1 MGEYPAKSFDVQVA
15 SGGSWSSLFSTS
27 NNNLNLTAISGHLV
41 RGSKLRIRMREPHP
55 VWGVLNGHALYGIK
69 SIRAKAYTNRAIVRD
84 CAEASINEDARDK
97 FFMTAVPEFDSS
109 AVAGVKATAGL
120 LVAAQQHLGAL
131 LARLH
136 AQMPTLK
143 QCGNAGVLFCEKA
156 ALVARHIPEF
166 AKACSSMP
174 NVSLAS
180 EVVSRKRAFVLGL
193 SASDPTTEAIKAING
208 NLRFDSDSLSALI
221 ATCRATSKSVL
232 QQASHLLLSRLS
244 DVIPHSH
251 HTQ

>member
-84 CAEASINEDARDK
+84 CAEAGINKDARDK
-97 FFMTAVPEFDSS
+97 FFMTAVPDFDSS

-120 LVAAQQHLGAL
+120 LVAAEQHLGAL

-136 AQMPTLK
+136 AQMPALN
-143 QCGNAGVLFCEKA
+143 QCGSAGALFCKKA
-156 ALVARHIPEF
+156 ALVARHNPEL
-166 AKACSSMP
+166 AKACSMP

-180 EVVSRKRAFVLGL
+180 EVASRKRTFALGL
-193 SASDPTTEAIKAING
+193 SASDPTTEAITAING
-208 NLRFDSDSLSALI
+208 HLRFDSDSLSALI
-221 ATCRATSKSVL
+221 ATCRATSDSVL
-232 QQASHLLLSRLS
+232 TQASHLLLSRLS
-244 DVIPHSH
+244 DVIPSSQR
-251 HTQ
+251 TQ